1 MKTNRYYAYFLT
13 FLCLVCTNIFTY
25 AAVVG
30 VPADQPTIQ
39 AGIDVAENGDTV
51 VVADGIYRG
60 EGNVNID
67 FKGKQITVKS
77 LNGAKATIID
87 CGRKAETRGFTFQNE
102 ETHDSVLEGFT
113 IKNGVHKIGG
123 GISCNMSSPT
133 IRDCIITHNRA
144 TSVSNSDGGG
154 GIYSLYSAPL
164 ISGCTIT
171 HNIAVSRDGGGIYF
185 SQRKLIVDGVSTI
198 LPPPNLINCDISNNT
213 GIGIL
218 CNRSTPIIKDSTIVK
233 NSEQGIVCYHFSL
246 GVIVENCRIEK
257 NAGGVICTEMSSLT
271 IKNSVIKQNTS
282 PWWGG
287 GIFCSN
293 TSFLNV
299 SECIIAENTANL
311 QGGGIYFGSNHAEAT
326 IIHCTITENIAGEK
340 GGGISVVGNGHFEL
354 TDSIVWGNSSNDTH
368 EEIYRFQIQGR
379 LTIKSCDIRDGLAG
393 INRKPDGILFIYE
406 DNIDADPLFVD
417 ADRGDYRLK
426 RNSPA
431 AEMGAHAVL
440 GGPFSV
446 SSVGK
451 RFVIWADLK
460 RNNGNPR

>member
-1 MKTNRYYAYFLT
+1 MMSNKFYVYLLISLYLA
-13 FLCLVCTNIFTY
+13 CTNIFSY
-25 AAVVG
+25 AAVIE
-30 VPADQPTIQ
+30 VPADRPTIQ
-39 AGIDVAENGDTV
+39 AGIDAAENGDTV
-51 VVADGIYRG
+51 LVADGIYRG

-77 LNGAKATIID
+77 LNGAKTTIID

-123 GISCNMSSPT
+123 GIYCNLSSPT
-133 IRDCIITHNRA
+133 IRDCIITQNRA
-144 TSVSNSDGGG
+144 TSVSNADGGG

-171 HNIAVSRDGGGIYF
+171 HNIDVSRDGGGIYF

-198 LPPPNLINCDISNNT
+198 IPPPNLINCDISNNT
-213 GIGIL
+213 GIGIF
-218 CNRSTPIIKDSTIVK
+218 CNRSTPIIKDCTIIK
-233 NSEQGIVCYHFSL
+233 NSEQGIVCYWFAL

-271 IKNSVIKQNTS
+271 IKNSVIKQNTA

-287 GIFCSN
+287 GIFCSK

-299 SECIIAENTANL
+299 SECIIAENTASL
-311 QGGGIYFGSNHAEAT
+311 KGGGIYFDSRFAHAT
-326 IIHCTITENIAGEK
+326 ITHCTITGNIAGQK
-340 GGGISVVGNGHFEL
+340 GGGIFAVSHFNFTL
-354 TDSIVWGNSSNDTH
+354 TDSIVWDNSSNGTH
-368 EEIYRFQIQGR
+368 QEIYVFQDTGSI
-379 LTIKSCDIRDGLAG
+379 TIRSCDIKGGLEGMG
-393 INRKPDGILFIYE
+393 INIEDKLFFVYE
-406 DNIDADPLFVD
+406 DNIDTDPLFVD

-431 AEMGAHAVL
+431 AAMGAYSVS
-440 GGPFSV
+440 GGALSV

-451 RFVIWADLK
+451 RLVKWAELK
-460 RNNGNPR
+460 HR

>member
-1 MKTNRYYAYFLT
+1 MTNNKVFVILLIILSLVLT
-13 FLCLVCTNIFTY
+13 YTHVH
-25 AAVVG
+25 AAVID

-39 AGIDVAENGDTV
+39 AGINAAEDGDTV
-51 VVADGIYRG
+51 LVTDGIYRG

-67 FKGKQITVKS
+67 FMGKQITVKS

-87 CGRKAETRGFTFQNE
+87 CGRKTETRGFTFQNE

-133 IRDCIITHNRA
+133 IRDCIITQNRA
-144 TSVSNSDGGG
+144 TSVSNNDGGG
-154 GIYSLYSAPL
+154 GIYSLYSSPL

-171 HNIAVSRDGGGIYF
+171 HNIAASRDGGGIYF

-198 LPPPNLINCDISNNT
+198 LPPPNLINCDISNNI

-218 CNRSTPIIKDSTIVK
+218 CNRSTPVIKDSTIFK
-233 NSEQGIVCYHFSL
+233 NSEQGIVCYYFSL

-287 GIFCSN
+287 GIFCSK
-293 TSFLNV
+293 TSFLDV
-299 SECIIAENTANL
+299 SGCIIAENTANL

-340 GGGISVVGNGHFEL
+340 GGGISVVNNGHFEL
-354 TDSIVWGNSSNDTH
+354 TDSIVWGNSSNGTH

-379 LTIKSCDIRDGLAG
+379 MIIKSCDIRDGLNG
-393 INRKPDGILFIYE
+393 INQKPDGILFIYA

-451 RFVIWADLK
+451 RLVIWGELK
-460 RNNGNPR
+460 RNK